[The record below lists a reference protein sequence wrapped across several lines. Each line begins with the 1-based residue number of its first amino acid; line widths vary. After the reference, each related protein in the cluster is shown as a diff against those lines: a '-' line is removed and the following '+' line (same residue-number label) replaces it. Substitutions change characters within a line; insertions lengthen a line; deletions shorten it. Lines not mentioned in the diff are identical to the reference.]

1 MYFLCKSRFNL
12 VISFSLVIS
21 ASQRLLHKDV
31 NRIYYVINK
40 EVEVSILFIA
50 FEISQMIHIMHTRL

>member
-50 FEISQMIHIMHTRL
+50 FEISQMIHIMLTRL

>member
-1 MYFLCKSRFNL
+1 MYFLCKSGFNL
-12 VISFSLVIS
+12 VISFSLVFS

-50 FEISQMIHIMHTRL
+50 FEISQMIHIMLTRL